1 MPGERSD
8 ARYDKKPLTAT
19 SLFPTPVERSDAR
32 PHNEPASDP
41 CTSHAERAKRC
52 SYPTKGPLHAEPFH
66 KQPRNAGRPGFL
78 LSDSAAIRH
87 RRIARTSEGGNRG
100 ARWEQNG
107 LLTRGAAAVHAA
119 RYRRVGAADAQSG
132 RGIRDEDGPPP
143 PRVREPRAYQD
154 DRARSCPS
162 RPPR

>member
-52 SYPTKGPLHAEPFH
+52 SYPTKGPSMSTPSTSNPETQGAPVSSERF
-66 KQPRNAGRPGFL
+66 RSN
-78 LSDSAAIRH
+78 SAKPNCEDQ
-87 RRIARTSEGGNRG
+87 RRGNRG

-107 LLTRGAAAVHAA
+107 LLTRGAAAACAA
-119 RYRRVGAADAQSG
+119 RYRRVGAADAQNG
-132 RGIRDEDGPPP
+132 RGIRGEDGPPP

-154 DRARSCPS
+154 DQARSCPS
-162 RPPR
+162 RPLR